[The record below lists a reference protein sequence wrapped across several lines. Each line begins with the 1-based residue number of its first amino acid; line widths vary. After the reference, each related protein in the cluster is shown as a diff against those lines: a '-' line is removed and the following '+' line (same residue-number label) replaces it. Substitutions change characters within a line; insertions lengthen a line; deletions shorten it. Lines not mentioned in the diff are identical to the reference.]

1 LRIQEKIVLAK
12 KALESKKAFD
22 LVVLDFRGLIPFSDY
37 WLICSGSSTIQT
49 KAVAEEILKKME
61 EQEFRPLHLE
71 GMEEGE
77 WILID
82 YGDLMIHI
90 FREEERLFYQLERLW
105 HKAPLLYSEKE
116 GLNLLEDID

>member
-1 LRIQEKIVLAK
+1 MRIQEKIVLAK

-22 LVVLDFRGLIPFSDY
+22 LVVLDFRGLLPFSDY

-49 KAVAEEILKKME
+49 KAVAEEVLKKME
-61 EQEFRPLHLE
+61 ERDFRPLHLE

-90 FREEERLFYQLERLW
+90 FKEEERLFYQLERLW

-116 GLNLLEDID
+116 GLNLLEHVD

>member
-12 KALESKKAFD
+12 KAVESRKAFD
-22 LVVLDFRGLIPFSDY
+22 LVILDFRGLLVFSDY

-49 KAVAEEILKKME
+49 KAVAEEVLKKME
-61 EQEFRPLHLE
+61 ERQLRPFHLE

-90 FREEERLFYQLERLW
+90 FREEERLFYQLEKLW
-105 HKAPLLYSEKE
+105 HRAPLLYSEKE
-116 GLNLLEDID
+116 GLNLLEEIH